1 MEFEIAEEKT
11 VLVNRMRGPSE
22 IPEATPLCRA
32 KNTPE
37 RMKQTP
43 VLLCSQLS
51 TWFSLTADM
60 GKSLQTLSHR

>member
-1 MEFEIAEEKT
+1 MEFETAEEKN

-37 RMKQTP
+37 RRKANTSAP
-43 VLLCSQLS
+43 L
-51 TWFSLTADM
+51 FSALYM
-60 GKSLQTLSHR
+60 FFPHSRHG